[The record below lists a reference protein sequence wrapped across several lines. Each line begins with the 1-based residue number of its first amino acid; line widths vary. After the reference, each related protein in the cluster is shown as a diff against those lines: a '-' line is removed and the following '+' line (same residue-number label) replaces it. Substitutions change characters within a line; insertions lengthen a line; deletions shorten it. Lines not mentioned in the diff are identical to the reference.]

1 VKLLVI
7 LLSRLQFAFTVA
19 FHFLFVPLTIGLILL
34 TAIFETLH
42 FFKKEPIYRRIA
54 DFWGELFVI
63 NFAVGIVT
71 GLVMSVQFGTNWS
84 AYSVFMGDV
93 FGSPLALEALL
104 AFFLESTFAGIWIF
118 KRKRLSSG
126 MRMLTVWMIVLGTS
140 ISAIWIITANGF
152 MQHPVGYEMA
162 ADGSKVLLTDFV
174 AVISNPYSLYM
185 LSHTLLSAILLGA
198 IFMIG
203 VSAYHLK
210 RNQHV
215 EIFMRSVK
223 VAVIVGLIASLLI
236 PIEGN
241 SYSKYIGQ
249 NDVQPLKGA
258 ILRNK
263 IESPAQT
270 EIKVTEGNGKESQID
285 ANSAATLD
293 SAAAD
298 LQKLDRKP
306 PVKAIYFG
314 FMLMQGLG
322 FFFIAFFA
330 ILFIRRKLLLE
341 NKFIQN
347 LAIWTMPLP
356 YIAIT
361 VGWFVAEVGRQP
373 WMVYNLM
380 TVEAGVSDVPV
391 GAVIFSLF
399 TLVVFYAILFAIDFY
414 LLRKKVIEGPEEE
427 GGDYHVA
434 A

>member
-1 VKLLVI
+1 
-7 LLSRLQFAFTVA
+7 
-19 FHFLFVPLTIGLILL
+19 
-34 TAIFETLH
+34 
-42 FFKKEPIYRRIA
+42 
-54 DFWGELFVI
+54 
-63 NFAVGIVT
+63 
-71 GLVMSVQFGTNWS
+71 
-84 AYSVFMGDV
+84 
-93 FGSPLALEALL
+93 
-104 AFFLESTFAGIWIF
+104 
-118 KRKRLSSG
+118 
-126 MRMLTVWMIVLGTS
+126 
-140 ISAIWIITANGF
+140 
-152 MQHPVGYEMA
+152 
-162 ADGSKVLLTDFV
+162 
-174 AVISNPYSLYM
+174 M

-356 YIAIT
+356 YTAIT